1 MLPLTH
7 IIAYLYVQPS
17 IVFVRKL
24 KKVAQNCYNQFQGN
38 FYEFET
44 ERKAE
49 IHMAGY
55 KDQLVQEKQIHLQ
68 PIPKHKGATSRQKI
82 RQRNENE

>member
-24 KKVAQNCYNQFQGN
+24 KKS
-38 FYEFET
+38 
-44 ERKAE
+44 RSK
-49 IHMAGY
+49 
-55 KDQLVQEKQIHLQ
+55 LLQ
-68 PIPKHKGATSRQKI
+68 PIPKKHL
-82 RQRNENE
+82 